1 MKSSYYTHAAGNALL
16 LILRPSYHRKQKH
29 RDTVSRIRESEH
41 HSVGTL
47 TAWSTIWR
55 CLLPHNPELCTAF
68 FKVFRGTFF
77 CCIMACTLPKYTSAT
92 MIDTSLPLTDVHRHL
107 DGNIRAQTILDLG
120 RQFNLTL
127 PAQTLETL
135 IPHVQVTSTEPDLVS
150 FLSKLDWGVKVL
162 ASLDACRRVAFEN
175 IEDAARNG
183 LHYVELRFSPGYM
196 AMAHQLP
203 VAGVVEAVIAGVRE
217 GCKTFGVEARLIGI
231 MSRTFGEAA
240 CLQELDALL
249 AHRNH
254 ITALDLAGDE
264 LGFPGSLFLSHFNQ
278 ARDAGWHITVHAGEA
293 AGPESIWQ
301 AIKEL
306 GAERIG
312 HGVKAVEDRA
322 LMDYLAEHRIGIE
335 SCLTSNIQTS
345 TVASLANH
353 PLKTFLEHGVI
364 ASLNTDDPAVQGVD
378 IIHEYTIAA
387 PAAGLTP
394 EQIRQAQINGLEMA
408 FLSNEEKRALREKVA
423 AA

>member
-1 MKSSYYTHAAGNALL
+1 
-16 LILRPSYHRKQKH
+16 
-29 RDTVSRIRESEH
+29 
-41 HSVGTL
+41 
-47 TAWSTIWR
+47 
-55 CLLPHNPELCTAF
+55 
-68 FKVFRGTFF
+68 
-77 CCIMACTLPKYTSAT
+77 

-249 AHRNH
+249 AHRDH

-293 AGPESIWQ
+293 AGPESIC
-301 AIKEL
+301 
-306 GAERIG
+306 R
-312 HGVKAVEDRA
+312 
-322 LMDYLAEHRIGIE
+322 
-335 SCLTSNIQTS
+335 
-345 TVASLANH
+345 
-353 PLKTFLEHGVI
+353 PLKSW
-364 ASLNTDDPAVQGVD
+364 A
-378 IIHEYTIAA
+378 
-387 PAAGLTP
+387 
-394 EQIRQAQINGLEMA
+394 
-408 FLSNEEKRALREKVA
+408 LSVLVTALKPLKIVR
-423 AA
+423 